1 MISGPDKFLRAGK
14 LPPLCH
20 ALLWNGATLSWLRDA
35 LARSI
40 GVAAKRKAK
49 PLTTEEVVTIVSAIG
64 TERRID
70 LRDRALILLGY
81 QGGFRRSELAALE
94 VGDLLFEAQGI
105 VITIR
110 RSKSD
115 QRGEGRAVPIHRA
128 IAVPIRRALEEGGP
142 CPVEAMKNWL
152 QMAGLKGELGGGA
165 SLRGVRV
172 FRSLSKGAGRVLG
185 RGLSTQSISAILK
198 KRAGEVGID
207 PAEISGHSLRA
218 GMVTE
223 AARRGADSLAIRQK
237 TGHRSDAMV
246 EGYIREADQFVL
258 AEKARVL

>member
-1 MISGPDKFLRAGK
+1 M
-14 LPPLCH
+14 
-20 ALLWNGATLSWLRDA
+20 
-35 LARSI
+35 
-40 GVAAKRKAK
+40 AAKRKAK

-105 VITIR
+105 VVTIR

-115 QRGEGRAVPIHRA
+115 QRGEGRAVPIHPA
-128 IAVPIRRALEEGGP
+128 SKEGDP
-142 CPVEAMKNWL
+142 CPVEAMKAWL
-152 QMAGLKGELGGGA
+152 QVAGLKGELGGGA
-165 SLRGVRV
+165 SLRGVKI

-185 RGLSTQSISAILK
+185 RKLSTQSIATILK
-198 KRAGEVGID
+198 KRAVAVGID

-218 GMVTE
+218 GMATE

-237 TGHRSDAMV
+237 TGHQSDAMV
-246 EGYIREADQFVL
+246 EQYIRESDQFVL